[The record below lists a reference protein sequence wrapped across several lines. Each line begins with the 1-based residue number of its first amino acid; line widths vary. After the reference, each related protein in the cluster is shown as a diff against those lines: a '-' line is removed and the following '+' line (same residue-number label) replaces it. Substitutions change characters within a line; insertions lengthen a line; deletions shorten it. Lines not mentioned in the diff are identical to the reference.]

1 MPKLRKL
8 LIANRGEIAIR
19 IASAAADLGIPV
31 VAIHSEDDS
40 NSLHPRYAEESHAMI
55 GSGAAAYLDKRQIID
70 AIKQHDCNAVHPGY
84 GFLSEDTDF
93 AKACE
98 DEGIVFVGPRSDSLA
113 LFANKG
119 AARNLAHEC
128 NVPTPNGTNSETTLD
143 EAAEFLANLPPDTPM
158 MIKALAGGGG
168 RGMRIVRH
176 ADGLEDAYNLC
187 RSEAMASFGQSG
199 VYVEELIQN
208 ARHVEV
214 QVLGDGAG
222 TLVHFWDREC
232 SLQRRRQKL
241 IEIAPS
247 LPLPGDAR
255 ERMIEAAL
263 GMAARVDYRS
273 LGTFEFLASDDGQFW
288 FIETNP
294 RIQVEHT
301 VTEEITGHDLVQAQL
316 RLAGGETLPD
326 LGLDQDNIPHPNG
339 YAIQARINM
348 EVMTD
353 EGEPQPSSGVL
364 NRFELPSG
372 PGIRVDTFGYQGHRT
387 STAYDPLLAKVIT
400 SSRASDF
407 KAVVRKALR
416 ALSGVRIE
424 GVDTNIGFLRSVL
437 HSEAVQA
444 GQFDTH
450 FIETNFSELH
460 AQSIDTDL
468 YSDLDSPSHAAGPN
482 GAPQSRQ
489 PIPDGAIAVHA
500 PMQGTLVEL
509 TVEPDATVSAGQ
521 QIGVLEAMKM
531 QMPVSSELA
540 GRVVEVR
547 AKSGDLLLAEDIVL
561 VLVPRAETGAEAAPE
576 AARHADQGRP
586 ELLELME
593 RRDRLGD
600 EARAEAVERRTKH
613 GKRMIRENLAEFFD
627 ETRYCEYG
635 SLAVAAQRSR
645 KSIDELLRIS
655 PADGMIAAIGHVNS
669 ATFGQEKARCMALAY
684 DYTVMA
690 GTQGVNAHRKKDRML
705 ALAADWRIP
714 LMVFAEGGGGRPG
727 DTDHN
732 GVSGLD
738 SMTFQR
744 LAALNG
750 KVPIV
755 GVTTGRCFAGNAAM
769 LGCCDV
775 IIATRDANIGMAGPA
790 MIEGGGL
797 GAVRAEDIGPAAV
810 QTKNGVIDVLVE
822 DERQAIEAARTYLAY
837 FQGTLDDWD
846 APDQQRLRH
855 ALPHNRVHAYDVR
868 ALINTLVDV
877 DSTMELRPDFALPLI
892 TCLARIE
899 GRPVG
904 ILANNTQS
912 LGGAIDADSA
922 DKAARFM
929 QLCNAFGLPIVALLD
944 TPGFMVGPDAEKT
957 GLVRHVSRMF
967 VAGAALDV
975 PIVTIVLRKAY
986 GLGAMAMAGGSLHAS
1001 QGTFSWPTGEFGG
1014 MGLEGAV
1021 QLAYRA
1027 ELAAISDK
1035 VEREAMFRQKV
1046 DELYQVGKA
1055 LNVASLLEIDDVI
1068 DPAESRQRVIDTLDA
1083 AGEEKRK
1090 PNHTHIDTW

>member
-19 IASAAADLGIPV
+19 IASAAADLGISV
-31 VAIHSEDDS
+31 VAIHSEDDL
-40 NSLHPRYAEESHAMI
+40 NSLHLRYAEENHALI

-70 AIKQHDCNAVHPGY
+70 AIRQHHCDAVHPGY

-98 DEGIVFVGPRSDSLA
+98 DEDIVFVGPRSDNLA
-113 LFANKG
+113 LFANKV

-143 EAAEFLANLPPDTPM
+143 EAAEFLATLPPDTPM

-187 RSEAMASFGQSG
+187 HSEAMASFGQSG
-199 VYVEELIQN
+199 VYVEELVQN

-232 SLQRRRQKL
+232 SLQRRHQKL
-241 IEIAPS
+241 IEIAPCP
-247 LPLPGDAR
+247 PLPGDAR

-263 GMAARVDYRS
+263 GMAARVNYRS
-273 LGTFEFLASDDGQFW
+273 LGTFEFLASDNGQFR

-326 LGLDQDNIPHPNG
+326 LGLDQENIPHPNG

-353 EGEPQPSSGVL
+353 EGEPEPSCGVL

-372 PGIRVDTFGYQGHRT
+372 PGLRVDTFGYQGYRT

-400 SSRASDF
+400 SSRAPDF
-407 KAVVRKALR
+407 KAAVRKALR

-437 HSEAVQA
+437 RSNAVQA
-444 GQFDTH
+444 GRFDTR
-450 FIETNFSELH
+450 FIETNFTELH

-482 GAPQSRQ
+482 GAHQSRQ
-489 PIPDGAIAVHA
+489 PIPDGAIAINA

-509 TVEPDATVSAGQ
+509 TVEPGATVSAGQ

-531 QMPVSSELA
+531 QMPVSSDRA
-540 GRVVEVR
+540 GQVVEVR
-547 AKSGDLLLAEDIVL
+547 AKPGDLLLTEDIVL
-561 VLVPRAETGAEAAPE
+561 ALVPGTETGADAATEAG
-576 AARHADQGRP
+576 RQTDQDRP
-586 ELLELME
+586 ELLELVG
-593 RRDRLGD
+593 RRHRLGD
-600 EARAEAVERRTKH
+600 DTRADAVERRTKH

-627 ETRYCEYG
+627 ETRYSEYG

-645 KSIDELLRIS
+645 RSIDELIRIS
-655 PADGMIAAIGHVNS
+655 PADGMIAAIGHVNG

-797 GAVRAEDIGPAAV
+797 GAVRAEDIGPASV
-810 QTKNGVIDVLVE
+810 QTKNGVIDFLVE
-822 DERQAIEAARTYLAY
+822 NERQAIEAARKYLAY

-868 ALINTLVDV
+868 ALIKTLVDV
-877 DSTMELRPDFALPLI
+877 DSAMELRPDFALPLI

-922 DKAARFM
+922 DKAARFL
-929 QLCNAFGLPIVALLD
+929 QLCNAFGLPIVSLLD

-957 GLVRHVSRMF
+957 ALVRHVSRMF

-975 PIVTIVLRKAY
+975 PIVTIILRKAY

-1068 DPAESRQRVIDTLDA
+1068 DPAESRQRVIATLDA

-1090 PNHTHIDTW
+1090 PNHTNIDTW

>member
-40 NSLHPRYAEESHAMI
+40 NSLHLRYAEERHALI
-55 GSGAAAYLDKRQIID
+55 GSGAAAYLDKKQIID
-70 AIKQHDCNAVHPGY
+70 AIRQHDCDAVHPGY

-113 LFANKG
+113 LFANKV

-128 NVPTPNGTNSETTLD
+128 NVPTPNGTNSETTLE
-143 EAAEFLANLPPDTPM
+143 EAAEFLATLPPDTPM

-168 RGMRIVRH
+168 RGMRIVQH
-176 ADGLEDAYNLC
+176 ADSLEDAYNLC
-187 RSEAMASFGQSG
+187 RSEATASFGQSG
-199 VYVEELIQN
+199 VYVEELVQH
-208 ARHVEV
+208 ARHAEV

-232 SLQRRRQKL
+232 SLQRRHQKL
-241 IEIAPS
+241 IEIAPCP
-247 LPLPGDAR
+247 PLPGNAR
-255 ERMIEAAL
+255 EKMIEAAL

-273 LGTFEFLASDDGQFW
+273 LGTFEFLASDNGQFW

-326 LGLDQDNIPHPNG
+326 LGLDQENIPHPNG

-353 EGEPQPSSGVL
+353 EGEPEPSSGVL

-372 PGIRVDTFGYQGHRT
+372 PGIRVDTFGYQGYRT

-400 SSRASDF
+400 SCRTPDF
-407 KAVVRKALR
+407 KAAVRKALR

-437 HSEAVQA
+437 RSDAVEA
-444 GQFDTH
+444 GQLDTR

-468 YSDLDSPSHAAGPN
+468 NSALDSPSQAAGPN
-482 GAPQSRQ
+482 GAHQSRQ
-489 PIPDGAIAVHA
+489 TIPDGAIAIHA

-509 TVEPDATVSAGQ
+509 TVEPGATVSAGQ

-531 QMPVSSELA
+531 QMPVSSDRA
-540 GRVVEVR
+540 GQVVEVR
-547 AKSGDLLLAEDIVL
+547 AKPGDLLLTEDIVL
-561 VLVPRAETGAEAAPE
+561 VLVPGTETGADAATE
-576 AARHADQGRP
+576 SGRQADQDRP
-586 ELLELME
+586 ELLELVE
-593 RRDRLGD
+593 RRNRLGD
-600 EARAEAVERRTKH
+600 DARADAVERRTKH

-627 ETRYCEYG
+627 ETRYSEYG

-645 KSIDELLRIS
+645 RSIDELMRIS
-655 PADGMIAAIGHVNS
+655 PADGMIAAIGHVNG

-797 GAVRAEDIGPAAV
+797 GAVRAEDIGPASV
-810 QTKNGVIDVLVE
+810 QTKNGVIDFLVE
-822 DERQAIEAARTYLAY
+822 NEQQAIEAARKYLAY

-846 APDQQRLRH
+846 APDQLRLRH

-868 ALINTLVDV
+868 ALIDTLVD
-877 DSTMELRPDFALPLI
+877 SGSLMELRSDFALPLI
-892 TCLARIE
+892 TSLARIE

-929 QLCNAFGLPIVALLD
+929 QLCNAFGLPIVSLLD

-957 GLVRHVSRMF
+957 ALVRHVSRMF
-967 VAGAALDV
+967 VAGAALHV

-1027 ELAAISDK
+1027 ELAAISNK
-1035 VEREAMFRQKV
+1035 VEREAMFQQKV

-1068 DPAESRQRVIDTLDA
+1068 DPAESRERVIATLDA
-1083 AGEEKRK
+1083 VGGAKRR
-1090 PNHTHIDTW
+1090 PNHTPIDTW